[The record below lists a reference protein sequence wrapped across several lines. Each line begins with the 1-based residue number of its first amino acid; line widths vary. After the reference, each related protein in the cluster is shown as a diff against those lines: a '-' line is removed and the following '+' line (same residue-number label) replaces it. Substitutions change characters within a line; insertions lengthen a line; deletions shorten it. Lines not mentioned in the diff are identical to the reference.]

1 MLDFKNA
8 SSSKFF
14 LCNNHGPLQP
24 PKLSANA
31 HSHTL
36 TQIHTLCHS
45 KHEKHGRNGPVYR
58 AWPLCSS
65 FPPSSPPHP
74 KMKNVAILVA
84 FLVFNSSP
92 IFSMKNAA
100 KMASFLCLAFTSLLH
115 PSPSSRHE
123 KYGQLGRIFYVWIP
137 VQSPSHSEHEKCGRN
152 GLVSRAWPLLPSFAF
167 PPTQTKMR
175 PNRLHFLCCSYLVPL
190 PHQSYV

>member
-1 MLDFKNA
+1 MRILTLSPKSIPSAIPSMKNTAEMA
-8 SSSKFF
+8 SFIVLGLCVLPF
-14 LCNNHGPLQP
+14 LPH
-24 PKLSANA
+24 LS
-31 HSHTL
+31 
-36 TQIHTLCHS
+36 
-45 KHEKHGRNGPVYR
+45 
-58 AWPLCSS
+58 
-65 FPPSSPPHP
+65 PHP

-92 IFSMKNAA
+92 ILCLKNAA
-100 KMASFLCLAFTSLLH
+100 EMASFSCLTSPS

-123 KYGQLGRIFYVWIP
+123 KYGQLGRIFYAWVP
-137 VQSPSHSEHEKCGRN
+137 VQSPSHSEHEKSGRN

-167 PPTQTKMR
+167 PPTQTKMW

>member
-14 LCNNHGPLQP
+14 LCPLQP

-45 KHEKHGRNGPVYR
+45 EHEKHGRNGLVYR
-58 AWPLCSS
+58 AWPLRSS
-65 FPPSSPPHP
+65 FPSSSPPHP
-74 KMKNVAILVA
+74 KL
-84 FLVFNSSP
+84 
-92 IFSMKNAA
+92 KNAA
-100 KMASFLCLAFTSLLH
+100 EMASFSCLTSPS

-123 KYGQLGRIFYVWIP
+123 KYGQLGRIFYVWVP
-137 VQSPSHSEHEKCGRN
+137 VQSPSHSEHEKSGRN
-152 GLVSRAWPLLPSFAF
+152 GLVFRAWPLLPSFAF

-175 PNRLHFLCCSYLVPL
+175 PNRLRFLCCSYLVPL

>member
-1 MLDFKNA
+1 MRVALYITHTTVSTRHQISHVYVGLHA

-58 AWPLCSS
+58 AWPLRSS
-65 FPPSSPPHP
+65 FPPSS
-74 KMKNVAILVA
+74 
-84 FLVFNSSP
+84 SP
-92 IFSMKNAA
+92 ILCVKNAA
-100 KMASFLCLAFTSLLH
+100 EMASFSCLTSPS

-123 KYGQLGRIFYVWIP
+123 TYGQFGRIFHVWVP
-137 VQSPSHSEHEKCGRN
+137 V
-152 GLVSRAWPLLPSFAF
+152 
-167 PPTQTKMR
+167 
-175 PNRLHFLCCSYLVPL
+175 
-190 PHQSYV
+190 